1 MERNNCCFMNMG
13 PCLAKYDGSRGK
25 YSTNDA
31 SAEMMDYVI
40 SIFRDAGVR
49 WQIGELG
56 KIDLGGGGTI
66 ASEISIHSIDTVD
79 IGVPVLSMH
88 APIEVT
94 AKMDV
99 YMLYK
104 AIRAV
109 YESKKAKAF

>member
-1 MERNNCCFMNMG
+1 M
-13 PCLAKYDGSRGK
+13 
-25 YSTNDA
+25 
-31 SAEMMDYVI
+31 
-40 SIFRDAGVR
+40 
-49 WQIGELG
+49 
-56 KIDLGGGGTI
+56 
-66 ASEISIHSIDTVD
+66 D